1 MAKAKKGDTV
11 KVHYTGTLGDGS
23 QFDSSQGR
31 DPLEFVVGQGMVIPG
46 FENAVDGLEVG
57 ESVSVAIPCADA
69 YGEYNDELTGTIGR
83 DRLPDDLNPEVGM
96 MLQLSAED
104 GQTLQVMVT
113 EMDEETISVDG
124 NHPLAGKD
132 LNFDIELVEI
142 A

>member
-1 MAKAKKGDTV
+1 MAKAKQGDTV

-23 QFDSSQGR
+23 QFDSSR
-31 DPLEFVVGQGMVIPG
+31 DREPLEFVIGQGMVIPG
-46 FENAVDGLEVG
+46 FDNAVDGLEIG
-57 ESVSVAIPCADA
+57 ESVSVAIPCVEA
-69 YGEYNDELTGTIGR
+69 YGEYNDDLTGTIER
-83 DRLPDDLNPEVGM
+83 DRLPQDLSPEVGM
-96 MLQLSAED
+96 VLQLSAED

-113 EMDEETISVDG
+113 EMDDESISVDG